1 MKNRYLKWLIMTW
14 MPYLYANDIASDLN
28 QFLNDAGYASN
39 VTHPHAYQSQ
49 ASGFYGGGSLYVR
62 APVKRYNLV
71 TLDMPNY
78 RAGCSG
84 IDLYAGSLSYISGD
98 KLTNLGRSI
107 MQGAGAY
114 AVDVML
120 ATTVPEIKQ
129 VRDYLQTTVQ
139 KVNQANINSCELAQ
153 NFVGGVWPKTLA
165 SQQKICHDQRM
176 MGGSGGAHDYV
187 AARMDCA
194 GNAYQKTMQEASNDE
209 QRKEQVVLGKNLVW
223 DMMKKSD
230 FLNSNQELEEL
241 VMSLIGTIIV
251 GEDGKIQQVPSLAGD
266 NDLIHTLLGDVPNLH
281 SAEIW
286 HCMDNKCLRIERKKI
301 SLSEKQS
308 LTGKVKTMIESI
320 NEKIKKDQVLTS
332 VEQNFLE
339 ITPLPVL
346 KFLLVLNGT
355 QYGNAAIDMQS
366 YATLIATDLLQK
378 YLTDVLQLV
387 QQYSFNSQ
395 IPEALLKQL
404 RSRMEKAQLTISQL
418 EPHVN
423 QKLNEK
429 LQLIEQVSKI
439 EKQLSANMKV
449 Q

>member
-1 MKNRYLKWLIMTW
+1 MKKGYLKWLIMAW
-14 MPYLYANDIASDLN
+14 MPCLYANDIASDLN

-39 VTHPHAYQSQ
+39 VTKPHAYQSQ

-129 VRDYLQTTVQ
+129 VRDFLQTTVQ

-223 DMMKKSD
+223 DIIKKSD

-251 GEDGKIQQVPSLAGD
+251 GEDGKIQQVPSLASD
-266 NDLIHTLLGDVPNLH
+266 NDLIHTLLGDVPDLH

-301 SLSEKQS
+301 SLSESQS

-366 YATLIATDLLQK
+366 YASLIATDLLQK
-378 YLTDVLQLV
+378 YLSDVIQLV

-404 RSRMEKAQLTISQL
+404 RLSMEKSQQNISQL